1 MSTMCFNIANVFP
14 TLTSHFSYKYIYI
27 FYSQKWSKLTD
38 FSDGPVVKT
47 VLPLQMAWVPSL
59 IRELRC
65 HMLLSVAKKIF
76 NKKDFYNEV
85 S

>member
-1 MSTMCFNIANVFP
+1 M
-14 TLTSHFSYKYIYI
+14 
-27 FYSQKWSKLTD
+27 D

-65 HMLLSVAKKIF
+65 HILLSVAKKIF
-76 NKKDFYNEV
+76 NKKYFYNEV